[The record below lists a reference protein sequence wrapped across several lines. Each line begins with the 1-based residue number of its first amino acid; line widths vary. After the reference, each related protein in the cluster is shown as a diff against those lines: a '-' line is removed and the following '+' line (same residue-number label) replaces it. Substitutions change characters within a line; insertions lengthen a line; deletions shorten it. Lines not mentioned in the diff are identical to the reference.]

1 MGPAYFRQGQAEYLG
16 GEARVFEPEQQTQVQ
31 RDGSGQQRLRP
42 AAARQQQRRAPVQQ
56 HGKKQ
61 QRQRPQPRAGIEKQA
76 EREQDKIPAAAKAP
90 GQYEIQRDN
99 GG

>member
-1 MGPAYFRQGQAEYLG
+1 MGRVISGRGRPNISAAKPAYLNQN
-16 GEARVFEPEQQTQVQ
+16 
-31 RDGSGQQRLRP
+31 SRP
-42 AAARQQQRRAPVQQ
+42 RCSATAAASSAFGLRQRRAPVQQ

-76 EREQDKIPAAAKAP
+76 EREQHKIPAAAKAP